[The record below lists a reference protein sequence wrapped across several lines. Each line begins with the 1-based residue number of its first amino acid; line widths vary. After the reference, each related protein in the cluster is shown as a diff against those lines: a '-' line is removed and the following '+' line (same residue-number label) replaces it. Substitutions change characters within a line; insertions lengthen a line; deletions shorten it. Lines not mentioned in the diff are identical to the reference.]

1 MANIYIVDDSRISR
15 KVLANI
21 LKEAGHTVCG
31 QAENGK
37 IAFENYKSC
46 SPDLITMDIT
56 MPVMDGLE
64 ALASIRSEDKEVKI
78 LMVTAAGQKGKVV
91 DAVKNGATEFITKPF
106 EEDIILEAVDKC
118 LNEE

>member
-37 IAFENYKSC
+37 IALENYKLC
-46 SPDLITMDIT
+46 KPDLITLDIT

-64 ALASIRSEDKEVKI
+64 ALALIRRENKDVKI

-106 EEDIILEAVDKC
+106 EEEKILAAVEKC
-118 LNEE
+118 LVAE